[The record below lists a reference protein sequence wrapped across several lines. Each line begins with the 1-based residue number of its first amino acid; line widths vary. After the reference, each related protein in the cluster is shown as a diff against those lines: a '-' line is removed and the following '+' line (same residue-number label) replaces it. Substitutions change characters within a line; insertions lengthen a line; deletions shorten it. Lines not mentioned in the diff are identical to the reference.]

1 MKNIT
6 HVLLKL
12 ETIITSS
19 LMVGVVLFVFVAAV
33 MRWVGAPLSWSV
45 EFAQLL
51 FVWVIFLGANKALRE
66 GKHIGVDFITT
77 RLPKKLSNIIAII
90 MNLMM
95 IAFLIFVGYHG
106 TLLSIENAVRMINN
120 LPLSYSFITMAVP
133 LGSALMVI
141 TLLIQLTKL
150 IKKQFA

>member
-6 HVLLKL
+6 HGLLKL
-12 ETIITSS
+12 ETILTSG

-66 GKHIGVDFITT
+66 GKHIGVDFITS
-77 RLPKKLSNIIAII
+77 RLPEKFSNLIAII
-90 MNLMM
+90 MNLLM
-95 IAFLIFVGYHG
+95 ISFLVFVGYHG
-106 TLLSIENAVRMINN
+106 TLLSIENSVRLINN
-120 LPLSYSFITMAVP
+120 LPFSYSFVTMAVP
-133 LGSALMVI
+133 IGAALMII
-141 TLLIQLTKL
+141 TLLINTSKL